1 MTVVVGSLHHV
12 HTYCIRMSIIKM
24 ISGQLLAISHL
35 CGLSHHYDSF
45 LILAQISL
53 LVLWLCLIAGEC
65 KILVLNLESHT
76 LPYFHYITLLP
87 CFYIAIWH
95 WQFIFFHFASLFR
108 FHLSLLHISIK
119 LLSKRLFAAIVL

>member
-12 HTYCIRMSIIKM
+12 HTYCIRMSLIKM

-87 CFYIAIWH
+87 CFYIAVWH
-95 WQFIFFHFASLFR
+95 WQFIF
-108 FHLSLLHISIK
+108 SIL
-119 LLSKRLFAAIVL
+119 LLSSVSISLCFIFPSSYSPRDFLLL